1 MNSSSWRALLA
12 ESIGVAGIVAVV
24 TGASFMAANLAAD
37 PAADLLINAV
47 ATGGALFVLISIF
60 MSISGS
66 HFNPVV
72 TLVMLLQKSISSTL
86 AIGYLV
92 AQLFGAAAGAVLAN
106 LMFENPAIELS
117 EKLREGT
124 NLYLGETIATFGLVL
139 LILLLVAQQNQK
151 LIPAAVSLW
160 IVSAYFFTS
169 STSFA
174 NPAVAFGRSLSD
186 TGSSIALTSVPGFVA
201 AQLLGGI
208 LAVIV
213 FRILQPTKKVK
224 S

>member
-1 MNSSSWRALLA
+1 
-12 ESIGVAGIVAVV
+12 
-24 TGASFMAANLAAD
+24 
-37 PAADLLINAV
+37 
-47 ATGGALFVLISIF
+47 
-60 MSISGS
+60 
-66 HFNPVV
+66 
-72 TLVMLLQKSISSTL
+72 
-86 AIGYLV
+86 
-92 AQLFGAAAGAVLAN
+92 
-106 LMFENPAIELS
+106 
-117 EKLREGT
+117 
-124 NLYLGETIATFGLVL
+124 
-139 LILLLVAQQNQK
+139 VAQQNQK

-186 TGSSIALTSVPGFVA
+186 TGSSIALGSVPGFVA

>member
-1 MNSSSWRALLA
+1 
-12 ESIGVAGIVAVV
+12 
-24 TGASFMAANLAAD
+24 MATNLAAD

-92 AQLFGAAAGAVLAN
+92 AQLFGAAVGAMLAN
-106 LMFENPAIELS
+106 LMFDNPAIELS
-117 EKLREGT
+117 AKLREGT

-186 TGSSIALTSVPGFVA
+186 TGSSIALASVPGFVA

-213 FRILQPTKKVK
+213 FRILQPSKKVK

>member
-24 TGASFMAANLAAD
+24 TGASFMATNLAAD

-92 AQLFGAAAGAVLAN
+92 AQLIGAAVGAVLAN

-117 EKLREGT
+117 GKLREGT

-186 TGSSIALTSVPGFVA
+186 TGSSIALASVPGFVA

>member
-1 MNSSSWRALLA
+1 
-12 ESIGVAGIVAVV
+12 
-24 TGASFMAANLAAD
+24 MATNLAAD

-106 LMFENPAIELS
+106 LMFDNPAIELS
-117 EKLREGT
+117 AKLREGT

-186 TGSSIALTSVPGFVA
+186 TGSSIALASVPGFVA

>member
-1 MNSSSWRALLA
+1 
-12 ESIGVAGIVAVV
+12 
-24 TGASFMAANLAAD
+24 MATSLAAD

-47 ATGGALFVLISIF
+47 ATGGALFVLSSIF

-92 AQLFGAAAGAVLAN
+92 AQLFGAAVGAVLAN

-124 NLYLGETIATFGLVL
+124 SLYLGETIATFGLVL
-139 LILLLVAQQNQK
+139 LILLLVSQQNQK

-186 TGSSIALTSVPGFVA
+186 TGSSIAIASVPGFVA

-213 FRILQPTKKVK
+213 FRVLQPTKKVK

>member
-1 MNSSSWRALLA
+1 LLA

>member
-1 MNSSSWRALLA
+1 
-12 ESIGVAGIVAVV
+12 
-24 TGASFMAANLAAD
+24 
-37 PAADLLINAV
+37 
-47 ATGGALFVLISIF
+47 
-60 MSISGS
+60 
-66 HFNPVV
+66 VV
-72 TLVMLLQKSISSTL
+72 TLVMLLQKSIKASL
-86 AIGYLV
+86 ALGYLV
-92 AQLFGAAAGAVLAN
+92 AQLLGAALGAVLAN
-106 LMFENPAIELS
+106 LMFDNPAIELS
-117 EKLREGT
+117 GKLREGT

-139 LILLLVAQQNQK
+139 LILLLVSQQNQK

-174 NPAVAFGRSLSD
+174 NPAVAIGRSLSD

>member
-1 MNSSSWRALLA
+1 MLA

-24 TGASFMAANLAAD
+24 TGASFMASNLGAE
-37 PAADLLINAV
+37 PATDLLINAV

-72 TLVMLLQKSISSTL
+72 TLVMLLQKSISATMAL
-86 AIGYLV
+86 GYII
-92 AQLFGAAAGAVLAN
+92 AQFLGAALGAVIAN
-106 LMFENPAIELS
+106 LMFANPAIELS
-117 EKLREGT
+117 SKLREGS
-124 NLYLGETIATFGLVL
+124 NLYLGEVVATFGLVL
-139 LILLLVAQQNQK
+139 LILLLVSQQNQK

-186 TGSSIALTSVPGFVA
+186 TGSSIALSSVPAFIA
-201 AQLLGGI
+201 AQLLGGL
-208 LAVIV
+208 LALII
-213 FRILQPTKKVK
+213 FRILQPTQKVK
-224 S
+224 P

>member
-1 MNSSSWRALLA
+1 MNSSSWRELLA

-24 TGASFMAANLAAD
+24 TGASFMASNLGAE
-37 PAADLLINAV
+37 PATDLLINAF

-72 TLVMLLQKSISSTL
+72 TLVMLLQKSISATMAL
-86 AIGYLV
+86 GYII
-92 AQLFGAAAGAVLAN
+92 AQLLGAALGAVIAN
-106 LMFENPAIELS
+106 LMFANPAIELS
-117 EKLREGT
+117 SKLREGS
-124 NLYLGETIATFGLVL
+124 NLYLGEVVATFGLVL
-139 LILLLVAQQNQK
+139 LILLLVFQQNQK

-186 TGSSIALTSVPGFVA
+186 TGSSIALSSVPAFIA
-201 AQLLGGI
+201 AELLGGL
-208 LAVIV
+208 LALII
-213 FRILQPTKKVK
+213 FRILQPTQKVK
-224 S
+224 P

>member
-1 MNSSSWRALLA
+1 MNSSSWRALVA

-24 TGASFMAANLAAD
+24 TGASFMASNLSAE

-72 TLVMLLQKSISSTL
+72 TLVMLLQKSISATL
-86 AIGYLV
+86 ALGYLA
-92 AQLFGAAAGAVLAN
+92 AQLVGAALGAVLAN
-106 LMFENPAIELS
+106 LMFGNPAIELAT
-117 EKLREGT
+117 KVREGS
-124 NLYLGETIATFGLVL
+124 NLYLGETVATFGLVL
-139 LILLLVAQQNQK
+139 LILLLVSQQNQK

-174 NPAVAFGRSLSD
+174 NPAVAFGRSLSE
-186 TGSSIALTSVPGFVA
+186 TGSSIALVSVPGFIA
-201 AQLLGGI
+201 GQLLGGL
-208 LAVIV
+208 LALIV
-213 FRILQPTKKVK
+213 FRILQPTQKAKP
-224 S
+224 

>member
-1 MNSSSWRALLA
+1 MNSSSWRELLA

-24 TGASFMAANLAAD
+24 TGASFMASNLRAE
-37 PAADLLINAV
+37 PATDLLINAV

-60 MSISGS
+60 MSISES

-72 TLVMLLQKSISSTL
+72 TLVLLMQKSISATMAL
-86 AIGYLV
+86 GYII
-92 AQLFGAAAGAVLAN
+92 AQLLGAALGAVIAN
-106 LMFENPAIELS
+106 LMFANPAIELS
-117 EKLREGT
+117 SKLREGS
-124 NLYLGETIATFGLVL
+124 NLYLGEVVATFGLVL
-139 LILLLVAQQNQK
+139 LILLLVSQQNQK

-186 TGSSIALTSVPGFVA
+186 TGSSIALSSVPAFIA
-201 AQLLGGI
+201 AQLLGGL
-208 LAVIV
+208 LALII
-213 FRILQPTKKVK
+213 FRILQPTQKVK
-224 S
+224 P